1 MTVELLEALK
11 EKLRRLE
18 QQQKEGGGEGVA
30 KDRTV
35 MEEREMGRRQKAS

>member
-18 QQQKEGGGEGVA
+18 QQQKEGGGGGVA

>member
-18 QQQKEGGGEGVA
+18 QQQKEGGGGVA